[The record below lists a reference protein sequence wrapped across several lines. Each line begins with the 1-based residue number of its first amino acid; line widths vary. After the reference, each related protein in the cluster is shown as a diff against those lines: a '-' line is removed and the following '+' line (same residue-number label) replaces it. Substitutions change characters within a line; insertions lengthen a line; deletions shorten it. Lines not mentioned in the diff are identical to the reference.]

1 MIFSGPTTKSLL
13 IPGWGEISM
22 GQNSRGQKLLGA
34 DVLLWLTLFHGKNLH
49 LQYES
54 DYRAFA
60 TEHAGV
66 DWTHADYLYAVDI
79 SYHDDLQT
87 FNAEKARS
95 RSVEIELAANG
106 DLIREYGHAMYPE
119 NGDFHWQWDSSTH
132 RKEYNDLR
140 IASGNWNKYAN
151 FAIAGLIVNRVI
163 SVVDVIYLHRTGN
176 KTAINSEVIGSPNN
190 VQLKLNIPF

>member
-1 MIFSGPTTKSLL
+1 MKSLL
-13 IPGWGEISM
+13 LPGWGEISM
-22 GQNSRGQKLLGA
+22 GQQSRGQKLLGA
-34 DVLLWLTLFHGKNLH
+34 DVMLWLTVFHGKNLH
-49 LQYES
+49 SQYES

-87 FNAEKARS
+87 FNAKKARS
-95 RSVEIELAANG
+95 RSLEIELAANG

-119 NGDFHWQWDSSTH
+119 NGDFDWQWDSSTN

-151 FAIAGLIVNRVI
+151 FAIAGLIVNRVV
-163 SVVDVIYLHRTGN
+163 SVIDVIYLQRTGN
-176 KTAINSEVIGSPNN
+176 KTAINTQVMGSPNN
-190 VQLKLNIPF
+190 VQLKLNFPF